1 MENSK
6 VGPSS
11 DQRRKT
17 YMAEFGLSDE
27 HVGNRVPSLDLDGTV
42 VEGTAGGS
50 SLEEAHSATMDPVE
64 LARSEVKLAEAQFS
78 HRVRRVSDVG
88 ELAVREAWTSTR
100 PLLVGALLIGGASA
114 TLALVAAV
122 RTFRRRAP
130 VLIRHEQAPTATR
143 PVLRS
148 IVMSVGLLVMRR
160 VAERALDRFQA
171 MHGEQQDSPHA
182 NADQSEFSRLQT
194 LR

>member
-11 DQRRKT
+11 DEHRKT

-27 HVGNRVPSLDLDGTV
+27 HVGNRVPSLDLQGTV
-42 VEGTAGGS
+42 VEGTADHDN
-50 SLEEAHSATMDPVE
+50 LEEARPSTMDPVE

-78 HRVRRVSDVG
+78 HQVRRVSDVS

-130 VLIRHEQAPTATR
+130 VLIRHEQAPSAGT
-143 PVLRS
+143 PVIRS
-148 IVMSVGLLVMRR
+148 ILMSVGLLVMRR

-171 MHGEQQDSPHA
+171 MHEQEPMPS
-182 NADQSEFSRLQT
+182 NSDQTEFSRLQT